1 MRWRI
6 RRAAEESTQA
16 VGVPEAAGVEVD
28 ARVEEDGFV
37 CGLPGFAE
45 GAARV
50 GHDGV
55 DGDGRHRAAGVLV
68 RIVEF
73 FILPG

>member
-6 RRAAEESTQA
+6 RRAAKQSTQA
-16 VGVPEAAGVEVD
+16 VGVPEAAGIEVD

-45 GAARV
+45 GAVRV

-55 DGDGRHRAAGVLV
+55 DGDGRYRAAGVLV

>member
-6 RRAAEESTQA
+6 RRAAEEFTQA
-16 VGVPEAAGVEVD
+16 VGVPEAVGVEVD
-28 ARVEEDGFV
+28 TCVVDDEFFN
-37 CGLPGFAE
+37 GLPGFAE
-45 GAARV
+45 GAVRV

-55 DGDGRHRAAGVLV
+55 DGDGRIRAAGVPV